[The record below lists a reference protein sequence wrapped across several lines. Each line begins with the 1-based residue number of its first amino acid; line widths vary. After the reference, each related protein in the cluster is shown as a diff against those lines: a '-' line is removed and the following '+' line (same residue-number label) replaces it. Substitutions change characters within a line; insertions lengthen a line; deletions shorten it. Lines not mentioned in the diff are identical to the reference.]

1 MLKGL
6 GGATIWSEDLNN
18 LLPFYRDV
26 LGLKVAFESPGF
38 VGFGE
43 RAEGGG
49 YRGPYLGLGTHSE
62 VKGKPA
68 DPYRHMVGLESDDV
82 DADFER
88 LIAAGVEFIEQPADS
103 GGLRIATFKDPEG
116 NIVQLLQPRRGSR
129 SEGRT

>member
-6 GGATIWSEDLNN
+6 SGASIWSENLNN
-18 LLPFYRDV
+18 LLPFYRDL
-26 LGLKVAFESPGF
+26 LGLKIAYETPEF

-49 YRGPYLGLGTHSE
+49 YVGPYLGLGTHSK

-68 DPYRHMVGLESDDV
+68 DPYRHMVGLDSDDV

-88 LIAAGVEFIEQPADS
+88 LTAAGVEFIEQPTDS
-103 GGLRIATFKDPEG
+103 GGLRIATLKDPEG
-116 NIVQLLQPRRGSR
+116 NIVQLLQPV
-129 SEGRT
+129 T

>member
-26 LGLKVAFESPGF
+26 LGLKVAFESPEF

-62 VKGKPA
+62 VKGSAA
-68 DPYRHMVGLESDDV
+68 DPYRHMAGLESDDV
-82 DADFER
+82 DSDFRR
-88 LIAAGVEFIEQPADS
+88 LTAAGVEFIEQPTTY
-103 GGLRIATFKDPEG
+103 GELRIATLKDPEG
-116 NIVQLLQPRRGSR
+116 NIVQIFQSVQEMPK
-129 SEGRT
+129 EG